1 MKNKIRENIATW
13 SSYELDG
20 NLVDTIAK
28 LNGLMKGKPDHFDF
42 TIEVESE
49 SGHYGSCSSNVIID
63 AIRWETDSEH
73 ENRLLA
79 EKNKKKKL
87 ELAAIKAEETRLK
100 RERSLYESLK
110 KKFDKEIE
118 EGSKKVEQRT
128 QP

>member
-1 MKNKIRENIATW
+1 MKKKIRENIVTW

-20 NLVDTIAK
+20 NLVDIITK
-28 LNGLMKGKPDHFDF
+28 LNGLMKDKPDHFDF
-42 TIEVESE
+42 TIQCESE
-49 SGHYGSCSSNVIID
+49 SGYYGSCSTNIIID

-79 EKNKKKKL
+79 EKNKKKEL
-87 ELAAIKAEETRLK
+87 ELAAIKAEEARLK

-118 EGSKKVEQRT
+118 ESSKK
-128 QP
+128 